1 MSKIQVLDHGYVEHV
16 LSWGSDENIVE
27 SARMSTGKGFQGWGP
42 TLCSECGGI
51 GIKPVPDIHGQS
63 PIDCKKCEGTGK
75 IPGDEKLLKFL
86 WDHHHTSPF
95 EMAGMIVEVRA
106 PIFVFREWHRH
117 RTQSY
122 NEMSGRYTVLP
133 DLYYIP
139 SITRLMEAKQ
149 SNQNKQSSEGGI
161 TEELARHAQIG
172 IRDAYERARIQYQI
186 MLDAGFSREVAR
198 VVLPVGQYSTMRAQG
213 NLWNWL
219 HFLSLRMDKAAQW
232 EIRQYANV
240 VGQIIRDSFPR
251 TWELFE
257 KSRS

>member
-1 MSKIQVLDHGYVEHV
+1 MEFQLLDHGYVKHI

-27 SARMSTGKGFQGWGP
+27 SARMSTSKGFQGWGP
-42 TLCSECGGI
+42 IHSPECKSRFG
-51 GIKPVPDIHGQS
+51 S
-63 PIDCKKCEGTGK
+63 PLNAAIFAECNCDPK
-75 IPGDEKLLKFL
+75 PGDEKLLKFL
-86 WDHHHTSPF
+86 WDNHHTSPF

-240 VGQIIRDSFPR
+240 VGQLIRDSFPR

-257 KSRS
+257 KSSR